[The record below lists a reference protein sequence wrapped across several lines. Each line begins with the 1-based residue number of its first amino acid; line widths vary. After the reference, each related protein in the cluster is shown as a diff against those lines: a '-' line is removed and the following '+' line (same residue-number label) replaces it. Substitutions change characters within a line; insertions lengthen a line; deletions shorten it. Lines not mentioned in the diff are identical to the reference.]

1 MSDER
6 DIQIIRPNSLAVS
19 WQTKKGLAYVA
30 RALQMP
36 NADALAEQVLSTWL
50 KEIHPSVVAHMKKR
64 YSEDQDFEKQLH
76 QSLKV

>member
-6 DIQIIRPNSLAVS
+6 DIQIIRPNSLAVG

-30 RALQMP
+30 RALQLTSP
-36 NADALAEQVLSTWL
+36 DALAEQVLSGWL
-50 KEIHPSVVAHMKKR
+50 KEKHPSVVAHMKKR